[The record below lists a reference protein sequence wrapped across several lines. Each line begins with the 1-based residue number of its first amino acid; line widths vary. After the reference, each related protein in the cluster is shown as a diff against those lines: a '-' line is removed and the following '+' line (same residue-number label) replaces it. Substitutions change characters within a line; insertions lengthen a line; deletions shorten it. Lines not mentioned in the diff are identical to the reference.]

1 MADDFAELPLGDQM
15 ALTACLRSLQ
25 QTSNT
30 RLQAA
35 KGWWSPAGGRRYRR
49 RSQNAGPGISFPGT
63 NLPVSFM
70 SERLGGLLKHDCGA
84 A

>member
-15 ALTACLRSLQ
+15 ALTALSSVTAADQ
-25 QTSNT
+25 QHT
-30 RLQAA
+30 AGC
-35 KGWWSPAGGRRYRR
+35 KGLVVSGRGCRYRR
-49 RSQNAGPGISFPGT
+49 RSQNAGPGISFAGT

-70 SERLGGLLKHDCGA
+70 SERLGGLLKYDCGA